1 VALNAATSVD
11 SRQVNRLVRL
21 PQRAANLKI
30 RLNPAF
36 NPASW
41 LNTGLSRRPRLAVV
55 CITVL
60 PMEHRIIPCQRRQ
73 AMDRPT
79 EVEAWRALETLWA
92 ELEVIN
98 QSVGGQF
105 V

>member
-1 VALNAATSVD
+1 
-11 SRQVNRLVRL
+11 
-21 PQRAANLKI
+21 
-30 RLNPAF
+30 
-36 NPASW
+36 
-41 LNTGLSRRPRLAVV
+41 
-55 CITVL
+55 
-60 PMEHRIIPCQRRQ
+60 MEHRIIPCQRRQ

-79 EVEAWRALETLWA
+79 EVEARRALETLWA